1 MESEADV
8 WPVWVSWI
16 LSGFVHAMKKNQFWT
31 NIEVDS
37 DPKLPGAWLA
47 CKWNTIEK
55 NYWIS
60 ICENAKDSV
69 EITENKKTATVV
81 FRGVWMFYSIWKG
94 EV

>member
-1 MESEADV
+1 MESEADA
-8 WPVWVSWI
+8 WPFWVSWI
-16 LSGFVHAMKKNQFWT
+16 LSGFVRAIKKNQFWT

-47 CKWNTIEK
+47 CKWKTIEK

-60 ICENAKDSV
+60 ISKNAKDSV
-69 EITENKKTATVV
+69 EITEDKKTATVV